1 MKYKTGDKCIVK
13 PECKYMCS
21 HCKDLDFDYIE
32 IIKVEA
38 SSVNLEPRYYAYKAI
53 KNGETLDWC
62 IGCYTDKHLLP
73 YKPKKDIADIDT
85 YAVGDIIVNEDG
97 GTRKVLGICG
107 EVVIVS
113 SSSSYNIAADL
124 YTVHEIKDTGYKFKE
139 QDQEIIE
146 LTLEDIAKLKGVD
159 VSKIKIKK

>member
-13 PECKYMCS
+13 PESKDKCS
-21 HCKDLDFDYIE
+21 SCRRVDFDYIE
-32 IIKVEA
+32 IIAKSEFGMY
-38 SSVNLEPRYYAYKAI
+38 SYKAI

-62 IGCYTDKHLLP
+62 IGCYTGEDLLP
-73 YKPKKDIADIDT
+73 YKPKKDIADIST
-85 YAVGDIIVNEDG
+85 YEVGDIIVNEDG
-97 GTRKVLGICG
+97 DTRKVLGICG
-107 EVVIVS
+107 ETVIIS
-113 SSSSYNIAADL
+113 NRSNYNIAADL

-139 QDQEIIE
+139 QEQEEEIIE